1 MGSTEVNSWLTLA
14 SIIIA
19 LIGWLVAV
27 INWLRKKTIQKDF
40 NQLTQERMQ
49 FIELLD
55 SYELFPYVSHFSF
68 VYLDTAKRA
77 KGNWFKGPKS
87 KDIIGNL
94 ESTLRDANK
103 YYSKMSATN
112 KFTIEQKIQK
122 AISYLPDVAAGTPDS
137 NKKMLEQLDS
147 IHKLLNAEADLIKK
161 QRITR
166 FTTSI

>member
-1 MGSTEVNSWLTLA
+1 MGSTEVNSWLTLV
-14 SIIIA
+14 SIAVA
-19 LIGWLVAV
+19 LIGWIMAG
-27 INWLRKKTIQKDF
+27 INWLRKRTVQKSYD
-40 NQLTQERMQ
+40 QLAQERVQ
-49 FIELLD
+49 FIELID

-103 YYSKMSATN
+103 YYPKMSATN

-122 AISYLPDVAAGTPDS
+122 AISYLPDFATGTPDS

-147 IHKLLNAEADLIKK
+147 IDKLLNAEVDLIKK
-161 QRITR
+161 QRIVNVHK
-166 FTTSI
+166 

>member
-1 MGSTEVNSWLTLA
+1 MGSTEVNSWLTLV
-14 SIIIA
+14 SIAVA
-19 LIGWLVAV
+19 LIGWIMAG
-27 INWLRKKTIQKDF
+27 INWLRKRTVQKSYD
-40 NQLTQERMQ
+40 QLAQERVQ
-49 FIELLD
+49 FIELID

-103 YYSKMSATN
+103 YYPKMSATN
-112 KFTIEQKIQK
+112 RLTIEQKIQK
-122 AISYLPDVAAGTPDS
+122 AIFYLPDFAAGTPDS

-147 IHKLLNAEADLIKK
+147 IDKLLNAEADLIKK
-161 QRITR
+161 QRIVNVHK
-166 FTTSI
+166 

>member
-14 SIIIA
+14 SIAVA
-19 LIGWLVAV
+19 LIGWIMAG
-27 INWLRKKTIQKDF
+27 INWLRKRTVQKSYD
-40 NQLTQERMQ
+40 QLAQERVQ
-49 FIELLD
+49 FIELID
-55 SYELFPYVSHFSF
+55 SYELFPYVSHFNF

-77 KGNWFKGPKS
+77 KGKWFKGPKS

-103 YYSKMSATN
+103 YYPKMSATN

-122 AISYLPDVAAGTPDS
+122 AISYLPDFATGTPDS

-147 IHKLLNAEADLIKK
+147 IDKLLNAEADLIKK

>member
-1 MGSTEVNSWLTLA
+1 MSAILVSFTLILQNEQRVTGSRDL
-14 SIIIA
+14 
-19 LIGWLVAV
+19 
-27 INWLRKKTIQKDF
+27 
-40 NQLTQERMQ
+40 
-49 FIELLD
+49 
-55 SYELFPYVSHFSF
+55 
-68 VYLDTAKRA
+68 
-77 KGNWFKGPKS
+77 KS

-103 YYSKMSATN
+103 YYPKMSATN

-122 AISYLPDVAAGTPDS
+122 AISYLPDFATGTPDS

-147 IHKLLNAEADLIKK
+147 IDKLLNAEADLIKK